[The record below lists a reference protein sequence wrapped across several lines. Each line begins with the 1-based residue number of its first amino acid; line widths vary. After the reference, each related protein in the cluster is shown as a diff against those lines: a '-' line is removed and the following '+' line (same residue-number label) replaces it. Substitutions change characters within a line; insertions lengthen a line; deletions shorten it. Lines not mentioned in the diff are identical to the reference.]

1 MNQLLDID
9 ELISENKRQESN
21 RLGLFES
28 ILIQCH
34 ALIKRNN
41 KDRIR
46 EMTYKIPAFVYGKP
60 KFDIDVLRN
69 YLVHHLRDNGLKVDI
84 LDRYHIYVSWKETD
98 IDLSRYMQRKTGIQS
113 RHNSSR
119 GMLDNGTGPLTSPND
134 RYELM
139 KFRQNKQRLM
149 EKSQTPSRAEILQLR
164 QQKQQQIKNERANRF
179 KMQRQQ
185 FPPMMGNFEDYIKRY

>member
-1 MNQLLDID
+1 MDQLLDID
-9 ELISENKRQESN
+9 EIISENKRQENN
-21 RLGLFES
+21 RLSLFES
-28 ILIQCH
+28 ILVQCH

-69 YLVHHLRDNGLKVDI
+69 YLIHHLRDNGLRVDI
-84 LDRYHIYVSWKETD
+84 IDRYHIYVSWKETD
-98 IDLSRYMQRKTGIQS
+98 IDLNRYMQRKTVIHT

-119 GMLDNGTGPLTSPND
+119 VLDNGTGPLSSPSD
-134 RYELM
+134 RYEMM

-149 EKSQTPSRAEILQLR
+149 GKNLPPSRFDILKFR
-164 QQKQQQIKNERANRF
+164 QQQQQKIKHERSNRF
-179 KMQRQQ
+179 KMQQQQ
-185 FPPMMGNFEDYIKRY
+185 FIPSNQNFEDYIKKY